1 MATAPFFDLSQLD
14 LTKDVVPIEEI
25 RRLVP
30 HRHEFA
36 LLDGIVMFDPKTSD
50 AVGYHDL
57 RPDAFWVRGHIPG
70 DPIFPG
76 ALMIEA
82 GAQLA
87 SYCFGRRVDPSE
99 DRFFGF
105 GAIDK
110 VKFRRLVRPGQ
121 RLWLLCKELA
131 FDRRYARFGVQ
142 GIADGALCFEGQILG
157 ISMPSQKGPRLERGP
172 L

>member
-1 MATAPFFDLSQLD
+1 MATAPLFDLASLD
-14 LTKDVVPIEEI
+14 LTRVAVPIEEV
-25 RRLVP
+25 RRIVP

-36 LLDGIVMFDPKTSD
+36 LIDGIVHFDEVTMD

-82 GAQLA
+82 AAQL
-87 SYCFGRRVDPSE
+87 SSFCYGKRIGPQE
-99 DRFFGF
+99 GRFFGF

-110 VKFRRLVRPGQ
+110 VKFRSIVRPGQ
-121 RLWLLCKELA
+121 RLWVLCKNLV
-131 FDRRYARFGVQ
+131 FDRRYARFAVQ
-142 GIADGALCFEGQILG
+142 GVADGALSFEGEILG
-157 ISMPSQKGPRLERGP
+157 ISMPSSARRQ
-172 L
+172 

>member
-1 MATAPFFDLSQLD
+1 MDLGKPAIPL
-14 LTKDVVPIEEI
+14 EEI
-25 RRLVP
+25 RRVVP

-36 LLDGIVMFDPKTSD
+36 LLDGIVYYDPETSD

-57 RPDAFWVRGHIPG
+57 KPDAFWVRGHIPG

-82 GAQLA
+82 AAQL
-87 SYCFGRRVDPSE
+87 SSFCFGKKIGTFE

-110 VKFRRLVRPGQ
+110 VKFRNIVRPGQ
-121 RLWLLCKELA
+121 RLYVLCKPISL
-131 FDRRYARFGVQ
+131 DRRYAKFAVQ
-142 GIADGALCFEGQILG
+142 GVADGALCFEGEIVG
-157 ISMPSQKGPRLERGP
+157 IPMPSKKRP
-172 L
+172 

>member
-1 MATAPFFDLSQLD
+1 MALAPFFDLSRFELA
-14 LTKDVVPIEEI
+14 KDAVPVEEI

-36 LLDGIVMFDPKTSD
+36 LIDGIVHYDPENSD
-50 AVGYHDL
+50 AIGYHEV
-57 RPDAFWVRGHIPG
+57 RKDAFWVRGHIPG

-87 SYCFGRRVDPSE
+87 SFCFGKKVGVLE
-99 DRFFGF
+99 DRFFAF

-110 VKFRRLVRPGQ
+110 VKFRNIVRPGQ
-121 RLWLLCKELA
+121 RLWLLCKQLA
-131 FDRRYARFGVQ
+131 FDRRYARFAIQ
-142 GIADGALCFEGQILG
+142 GIADGAICFEGQILG
-157 ISMPSQKGPRLERGP
+157 IAMSTPRKA
-172 L
+172 

>member
-1 MATAPFFDLSQLD
+1 LPANPFFDLARLD
-14 LTKDVVPIEEI
+14 LSRDVVPVEEI

-30 HRHEFA
+30 HRFELA
-36 LLDGIVMFDPKTSD
+36 LVDGIVHFDPETSD

-57 RPDAFWVRGHIPG
+57 KKDAFWVRGHIPG

-82 GAQLA
+82 AAQL
-87 SYCFGRRVDPSE
+87 SSFCYGKKFGVSD

-110 VKFRRLVRPGQ
+110 VKFRNVVRPGQ
-121 RLWLLCKELA
+121 RFYVLCRQLVM
-131 FDRRYARFGVQ
+131 DRRYAKFAVQ
-142 GIADGALCFEGQILG
+142 GVAEGALCFEGEILG
-157 ISMPSQKGPRLERGP
+157 LSMPSKKS
-172 L
+172 

>member
-1 MATAPFFDLSQLD
+1 MAGAPFFDLSRLD
-14 LTKDVVPIEEI
+14 LSREAVPIEEV

-36 LLDGIVMFDPKTSD
+36 LVDGIVHFDPATMD

-57 RPDAFWVRGHIPG
+57 KPDAFWTRGHIPG

-82 GAQLA
+82 AAQL
-87 SYCFGRRVDPSE
+87 SSFCFGKRVGPMQ

-110 VKFRRLVRPGQ
+110 VKFRSIVRPGQ
-121 RLWLLCKELA
+121 RLWLLCKNEV
-131 FDRRYARFGVQ
+131 FDRRYARFAVQ
-142 GIADGALCFEGQILG
+142 GIADGTICFEGQILG
-157 ISMPSQKGPRLERGP
+157 ISMPSSPKPR
-172 L
+172 

>member
-1 MATAPFFDLSQLD
+1 MASEPFFDLARID
-14 LTKDVVPIEEI
+14 LGRDVVPVEEI
-25 RRLVP
+25 RKLVP

-36 LLDGIVMFDPKTSD
+36 LLDGIVFYDANTSD

-57 RPDAFWVRGHIPG
+57 RQDAFWVRGHIPG

-82 GAQLA
+82 AAQLA
-87 SYCFGRRVDPSE
+87 SFCFGKKVANQG

-110 VKFRRLVRPGQ
+110 VKFRSIVRPGQ
-121 RLWLLCKELA
+121 RLYVLCKPIA
-131 FDRRYARFGVQ
+131 FERRYAKFAVQ
-142 GIADGALCFEGQILG
+142 GVADGILCFEGEILG
-157 ISMPSQKGPRLERGP
+157 ISMPSKKA
-172 L
+172 